1 MAKKRK
7 ALEAKAVAKD
17 PSLLDAEPGTFVL
30 LRDNEPFETMVSTLD
45 LVAARGWRVAGMS
58 TNLTIVQTR
67 IEMYVLLQHE
77 ARASTEGVTPW
88 PYEP

>member
-17 PSLLDAEPGTFVL
+17 PSLLDAEPGSFVL
-30 LRDNEPFETMVSTLD
+30 LRDNEPFETMVSALD
-45 LVAARGWRVAGMS
+45 LVATRGWRVAGMS
-58 TNLTIVQTR
+58 TNLTKMQTG
-67 IEMYVLLQHE
+67 IEMYVLLHRESQANGDSGNH
-77 ARASTEGVTPW
+77 W

>member
-7 ALEAKAVAKD
+7 ALDAKAVAKD
-17 PSLLDAEPGTFVL
+17 PSLLDAEPGSFVL
-30 LRDNEPFETMVSTLD
+30 LRDSEPFETMVSTLD
-45 LVAARGWRVAGMS
+45 LVASRGWRVAGMS
-58 TNLTIVQTR
+58 TNLTKMQSG

-77 ARASTEGVTPW
+77 VRASAEGVTPW

>member
-7 ALEAKAVAKD
+7 ALNAKAVAKD
-17 PSLLDAEPGTFVL
+17 PSLLDAEPGSFVL
-30 LRDNEPFETMVSTLD
+30 LRDSEPFETMVSTLD
-45 LVAARGWRVAGMS
+45 LVASRGWRVAGMS
-58 TNLTIVQTR
+58 TNLNKMQSG

-77 ARASTEGVTPW
+77 VRASAEGVTPW